1 MTRCMGFLL
10 TGRGPSPDRQD
21 HARTCVPLPPRPAE
35 SRATGRSCALMSTP
49 RPSTASCG
57 GNRPPGRTRCR
68 CRQVGRRFPDRA
80 QPDRRSATAA
90 SPFLLPRQRH
100 TRWNPRVGRRPPRST
115 PPLVPGRNCWRSRR
129 RSGPPA
135 PRRRCPSRT
144 PWRRARHSPE
154 RSSRGRP
161 VRPAGG
167 SCPYHYTPLLKRLF
181 HLCHAKPM
189 TDTTATDFV
198 DGSPRK
204 AELLERAYRY
214 ALEHGV
220 ANLSL
225 RPLASAIGSSPRVL
239 LYLFG
244 SKDGL
249 VRALLARARAE
260 ELALLEE
267 LRSNPGSDLKDVVAR
282 IWEWLA
288 AEERRGLLSLWVEGY
303 ARSLIDPD
311 GPWAGFA
318 KATVD
323 DWFALRAEYQPAN
336 QHDSDHATTQRTE
349 ALALLRG
356 ALLDL
361 LATGDRAR
369 TTATIRAWMA
379 Q

>member
-1 MTRCMGFLL
+1 
-10 TGRGPSPDRQD
+10 
-21 HARTCVPLPPRPAE
+21 
-35 SRATGRSCALMSTP
+35 
-49 RPSTASCG
+49 
-57 GNRPPGRTRCR
+57 
-68 CRQVGRRFPDRA
+68 
-80 QPDRRSATAA
+80 
-90 SPFLLPRQRH
+90 
-100 TRWNPRVGRRPPRST
+100 
-115 PPLVPGRNCWRSRR
+115 
-129 RSGPPA
+129 
-135 PRRRCPSRT
+135 
-144 PWRRARHSPE
+144 
-154 RSSRGRP
+154 
-161 VRPAGG
+161 
-167 SCPYHYTPLLKRLF
+167 
-181 HLCHAKPM
+181 M
-189 TDTTATDFV
+189 TDATATDFV

-288 AEERRGLLSLWVEGY
+288 ADERRGLLSLWVEGY

-323 DWFALRAEYQPAN
+323 DWLALLAEYQPAN

-356 ALLDL
+356 ALFDL
-361 LATGDRAR
+361 LATGDRER